1 MGTVTDCGTSLPL
14 ARAIVDV
21 TGGPSIRLLQR
32 DSRRGTYSMKLAPG
46 TYQVT
51 FGGRSCAT
59 AGPFN
64 VTITD
69 GGTTVLN
76 HCLQGAPVL
85 TSFQLSFPAVMA
97 TVSLIEMSATR

>member
-21 TGGPSIRLLQR
+21 TGGPSTGFSSATLADR
-32 DSRRGTYSMKLAPG
+32 DVLDEARSR

-69 GGTTVLN
+69 GGTTV
-76 HCLQGAPVL
+76 H
-85 TSFQLSFPAVMA
+85 
-97 TVSLIEMSATR
+97 